1 MLVVEGLKG
10 RIINLRVYKVMKKY
24 YLFEKHIIGEYTSK
38 KEAEGDKDNQETW
51 YPENSYELKEENE
64 EDNK

>member
-1 MLVVEGLKG
+1 
-10 RIINLRVYKVMKKY
+10 MKKY